1 MNKRIDSLIPKAIE
15 AVKTIEEGM
24 ERKKLPSEYK
34 GYVSSFGAAVLQSG
48 LKAAIA
54 FYESKSSSSV
64 PNKKPLMLAILELI
78 TDKKPDKKNKDSLL
92 KYVIKNDSL
101 ELKDEIL
108 DAAAA
113 LKLAINT
120 FEMKGDSKK

>member
-15 AVKTIEEGM
+15 AVKNIQDEMKG
-24 ERKKLPSEYK
+24 KKLPSEYK

-64 PNKKPLMLAILELI
+64 QNKKPLMLAILELV
-78 TDKKPDKKNKDSLL
+78 TDKKPDKNNDSLL
-92 KYVIKNDSL
+92 EYVIKNDSL